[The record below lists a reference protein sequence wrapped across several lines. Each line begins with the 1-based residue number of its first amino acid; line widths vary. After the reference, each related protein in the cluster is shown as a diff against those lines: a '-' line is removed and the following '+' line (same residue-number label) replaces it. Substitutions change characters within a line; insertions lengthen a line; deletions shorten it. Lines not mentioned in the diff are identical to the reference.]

1 MSFINSLALFAAA
14 ARVLAAVLD
23 EVLADELGFVVELLA
38 NNACSPEPLPAEPEE
53 CAWCRRPPLLCT
65 SVAICE

>member
-1 MSFINSLALFAAA
+1 
-14 ARVLAAVLD
+14 VLAAVLD
-23 EVLADELGFVVELLA
+23 EVLADELVFVVELLA